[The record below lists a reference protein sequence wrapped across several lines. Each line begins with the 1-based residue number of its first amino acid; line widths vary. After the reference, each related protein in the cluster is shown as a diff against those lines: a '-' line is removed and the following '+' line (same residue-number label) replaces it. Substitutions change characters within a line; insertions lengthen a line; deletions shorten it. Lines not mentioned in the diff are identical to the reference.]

1 MDSRE
6 ALIRAINDFEGA
18 VILVAHDRHIV
29 ETCADRLLLV
39 ADKTIKSFDGDL
51 DDYAQL
57 VLSQR
62 RKQQSGNTGEQQSTP
77 RQPSRPAKQLNKQL
91 ADLDARMQKTH
102 EKLAVLDRALAD
114 HTIYREEPLKAA
126 DFAKLRTKLAN
137 DLARDEELW
146 LNLQEEIANA

>member
-6 ALIRAINDFEGA
+6 ALIHAINDFEGA

-39 ADKTIKSFDGDL
+39 ADQTIKTFDGDL
-51 DDYAQL
+51 DDYAQF

-62 RKQQSGNTGEQQSTP
+62 RKQQTGGTREQPPIP
-77 RQPSRPAKQLNKQL
+77 RQPSRPAKQLSKQL
-91 ADLDARMQKTH
+91 ADLDTRMQKIQ
-102 EKLAVLDRALAD
+102 EKLTVLDKVLAD